1 MKVAVIG
8 AGNVGATVAQRIVE
22 AQLADV
28 VMVDVVQ
35 GVPQGK
41 ALDLAQSGPTITGI
55 SRVRR
60 SWW

>member
-41 ALDLAQSGPTITGI
+41 ALDLAQSGPILD
-55 SRVRR
+55 SSV
-60 SWW
+60 